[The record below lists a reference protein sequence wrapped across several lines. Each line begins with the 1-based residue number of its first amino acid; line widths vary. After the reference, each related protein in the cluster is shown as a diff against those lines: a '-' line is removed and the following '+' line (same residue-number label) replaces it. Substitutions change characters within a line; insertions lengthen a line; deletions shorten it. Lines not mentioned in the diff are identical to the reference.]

1 MNNPYY
7 FDNNATTA
15 VDPTVLQAML
25 PYFSEHYGNASSAVH
40 PYGWSASKACERAR
54 EKVADLLGAESSEI
68 IFTAGS
74 TEGIHLGLTGLYQRF
89 EKERKTIISYETEH
103 KAVLGTL
110 DYLATLGAHIKLL
123 KVDRFGL
130 PDLQTLKD
138 HLDTS
143 VLCVVAALAN
153 NETGVVFPLKE
164 IAAMAHEQGAFVF
177 SDLTQAPGKMML
189 DINELGIDLACISAH
204 KMYGPKGTGAL
215 FLRRKNPRVQL
226 LPAMQGG
233 GQEKGLRP
241 GTLNVPGIVGL
252 GAAAALAKENTWN
265 WGAHVSRIRT
275 WFEQQLTED
284 GRAYINGS
292 TRSRLP
298 NTSNILFEDFRAA
311 ELLKKFSFMAI
322 ATGSACSSALAEP
335 SHVLSAMGLNKEQA
349 SASLRFSFGKDNTFE
364 QVQDAANKAKD
375 ILQQLKENQ

>member
-25 PYFSEHYGNASSAVH
+25 PYFTGHFGNASSTVH
-40 PYGWSASKACERAR
+40 PYGWVASKACEMAR
-54 EKVADLLGAESSEI
+54 EKVADLLGSESSEI
-68 IFTAGS
+68 IFTSGS
-74 TEGIHLGLTGLYQRF
+74 TEGIHLGLTGLYQQF
-89 EKERKTIISYETEH
+89 KKERKTIISYETEH

-110 DYLATLGAHIKLL
+110 EYLASLGAQIKLL

-130 PDLQTLKD
+130 PDLQALKD
-138 HLDTS
+138 HLDAS

-153 NETGVVFPLKE
+153 NETGVIFPLKE
-164 IAAMAHEQGAFVF
+164 MAEIAHEQGAFVF

-215 FLRRKNPRVQL
+215 FVRRKNPRVQL
-226 LPAMQGG
+226 LPVMHGG

-252 GAAAALAKENTWN
+252 GAAATLAKENTWN

-275 WFEQQLTED
+275 WLEQQLTED
-284 GRAYINGS
+284 GSAYINGS
-292 TRSRLP
+292 TRYRLP

-322 ATGSACSSALAEP
+322 AAGSACSSALAEP
-335 SHVLSAMGLNKEQA
+335 SHVLIAMGLNKEQA
-349 SASLRFSFGKDNTFE
+349 SCSLRFSFGKDNTFE
-364 QVQDAANKAKD
+364 QVQDAANRAKD

>member
-40 PYGWSASKACERAR
+40 PYGWSASKACEMAR

-204 KMYGPKGTGAL
+204 KMYGPKGIGAL

-252 GAAAALAKENTWN
+252 GAAATLAKENTWN

>member
-25 PYFSEHYGNASSAVH
+25 PYFSEQYGNASSAVH
-40 PYGWSASKACERAR
+40 PYGWSASKACEMAR

-204 KMYGPKGTGAL
+204 KMYGPKGIGAL

-252 GAAAALAKENTWN
+252 GAAATLAKENTWN